1 MASEIRVDKINSL
14 SGVGTVTLS
23 PTGVDISGIT
33 TVQTLKVGT
42 GLTASEDGDVFFTG
56 VCTATT
62 FTGSGAN
69 LTNLPAANVTGTLP
83 AISGANL
90 TSLTAGNL
98 TGALPAISGANLTGI
113 AATDNVRT
121 GILDVAGIATFR
133 NDVKIGAAVTISE
146 SGIEASGIG
155 ITVANINGGK
165 IAGRRN
171 IWINGGMEVAQ
182 RATSTTGTGYCCVD
196 RWVINNNAGTITKAK
211 HGLNNN
217 DTGPWQEGLRHCL
230 RLTNTSAIGSG
241 AGDYAEC
248 YYRPEARDLAM
259 SGWDYNNANSFI
271 TLSYWARAS
280 VAQAYPATIKMGDW
294 DYYFPWNFTIAQANV
309 WQKFV
314 IKIPGHSSMT
324 INNDNGIGF
333 TMWINAYQGSNFF
346 SGSYTANTWN
356 AESGS
361 YMFAGSPTTTW
372 GTTASATWDITG
384 FQLEVGP
391 EATPFETR
399 SNAEE
404 KILCQRYY
412 REVGF
417 SVYVGQNKYWL
428 FEIFP
433 QMRANPTVTRNGNI
447 LTGSESGTSVSVGN
461 DGEIIYIYAV
471 NSSDVYAGGEFLCSS
486 EL

>member
-1 MASEIRVDKINSL
+1 MP
-14 SGVGTVTLS
+14 SGADNVLTIHTTDGTERLRIDS
-23 PTGVDISGIT
+23 SGN
-33 TVQTLKVGT
+33 VKVGSAAT
-42 GLTASEDGDVFFTG
+42 ISPDGDLFVTG

-62 FTGSGAN
+62 LSGA
-69 LTNLPAANVTGTLP
+69 A
-83 AISGANL
+83 SG
-90 TSLTAGNL
+90 L
-98 TGALPAISGANLTGI
+98 TGALPAISAANLTNVP
-113 AATDNVRT
+113 AANITGTLPAISALNLTNVPAANVVGVHTSLNVT
-121 GILDVAGIATFR
+121 GSTTVG
-133 NDVKIGAAVTISE
+133 GGVTISE

-155 ITVANINGGK
+155 ITVANINGGQVG
-165 IAGRRN
+165 GRRN
-171 IWINGGMEVAQ
+171 IWINGAMQVAQ
-182 RATSTTGTGYCCVD
+182 RGTSSTSTGYQTVD
-196 RWVINNNAGTITKAK
+196 RWVVNNNAGTITKARID
-211 HGLNNN
+211 LNNT
-217 DTGPWQEGLRHCL
+217 DTGPWQDGIRHAL

-241 AGDYAEC
+241 SGDYAEA
-248 YYRPEARDLAM
+248 YYRPEAQDLAK
-259 SGWDYNNANSFI
+259 SGWTYDNANSFI

-294 DYYFPWNFTIAQANV
+294 DYWFPWNFTIAQANV

-333 TMWINAYQGSNFF
+333 TMWINAYQGSSFF
-346 SGSYTANTWN
+346 GSYTANTWN
-356 AESGS
+356 AEVSGK
-361 YMFAGSPTTTW
+361 MFAGSTTTTW

-433 QMRANPTVTRNGNI
+433 QMRANPTVSRNGNI
-447 LTGSESGTSVSVGN
+447 LTGSEAGTSVAVGN
-461 DGEIIYIYAV
+461 DGDIRYLYAH
-471 NSSDVYAGGEFLCSS
+471 NSSNVYAGGEFLCTA